1 MPKVTVLDMAGK
13 EVSKIDLS
21 DAVFELSK
29 QSCYARYGEKLSCKS
44 ASKAIIGP

>member
-21 DAVFELSK
+21 DAVFGIEPN
-29 QSCYARYGEKLSCKS
+29 
-44 ASKAIIGP
+44 KAVMHDMVKTILQISVKAHNRP